1 MHEVGMRLICIHVA
15 CCLKHGYSKP
25 KCQNLHNVRLI
36 LYLFKELHKQ
46 ASEFSSS
53 GGSWCEIQHIFVIKL
68 KLQVRLSMQSIHRY
82 TLLMVEE
89 KKNSIFVVKSGDAA
103 KDVQRTLSYWWNQSK
118 FCLAQQT
125 FSNASME
132 LHNIIPI
139 AGLPYLAYNNMNP
152 AIVNSMMLRS
162 SMLAFE
168 EVYNW
173 ITDWPT

>member
-103 KDVQRTLSYWWNQSK
+103 KDVQCTLSYWWNLSK

-139 AGLPYLAYNNMNP
+139 AGFT
-152 AIVNSMMLRS
+152 VS
-162 SMLAFE
+162 S
-168 EVYNW
+168 V
-173 ITDWPT
+173 

>member
-1 MHEVGMRLICIHVA
+1 MHEVGMRLICIHVG

-46 ASEFSSS
+46 ASVFSSS

-103 KDVQRTLSYWWNQSK
+103 KDVQCT
-118 FCLAQQT
+118 
-125 FSNASME
+125 
-132 LHNIIPI
+132 
-139 AGLPYLAYNNMNP
+139 
-152 AIVNSMMLRS
+152 
-162 SMLAFE
+162 
-168 EVYNW
+168 
-173 ITDWPT
+173 